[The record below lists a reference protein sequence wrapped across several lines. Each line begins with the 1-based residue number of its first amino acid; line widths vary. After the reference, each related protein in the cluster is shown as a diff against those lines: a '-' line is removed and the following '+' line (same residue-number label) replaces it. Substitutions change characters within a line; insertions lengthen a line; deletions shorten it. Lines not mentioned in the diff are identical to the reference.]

1 MAKKL
6 KIKPPILP
14 ARKTDPTATDALER
28 RAMAEFKR
36 RMRSV
41 ALKYKAILDRV
52 PSSPVVNARYT
63 FELDAQMLSMLLED
77 ASIIVDELLGADS
90 EMSFWFW
97 NEYVKPAYQKGASQA
112 YANLSQQSAIYT
124 AGRQSVE
131 DILLSD
137 AYQRRLILVRARVFE
152 EMKNLSA
159 NVKADMARILTDGMA
174 RGKNPLEIAKNLTA
188 QTGIESRRAN
198 RIART
203 EITGA
208 LRRARWDEADEAQEE
223 YGIKTKLMHFSALS
237 PTTRASHAE
246 RHSKLYTSDEVR
258 DWYADAGNAVNCK
271 CSQIEILVDKDGNP
285 LDENIVKRTKDMVK
299 K

>member
-1 MAKKL
+1 MAKKPGA
-6 KIKPPILP
+6 KSPVLP

-28 RAMAEFKR
+28 RAMADFKR
-36 RMRSV
+36 RMRRV
-41 ALKYKAILDRV
+41 AAKYKAVLNRI
-52 PSSPVVNARYT
+52 PSSLSVNARYT
-63 FELDAQMLSMLLED
+63 FELDATMLSMLLED
-77 ASIIVDELLGADS
+77 ASIVVDELLGADS

-97 NEYVKPAYQKGASQA
+97 NEYVKPAYQKGTSQA
-112 YANLSQQSAIYT
+112 YANLSQQSAMYA
-124 AGRQSVE
+124 AGKQSVE
-131 DILLSD
+131 SILLSD

-159 NVKADMARILTDGMA
+159 TVKADMARILTDGMA
-174 RGKNPLEIAKNLTA
+174 RGKNPGEIAKNLTA

-237 PTTRASHAE
+237 PTTRASHAA

-258 DWYADAGNAVNCK
+258 DWYSDAGNAVNCK

-285 LDENIVKRTKDMVK
+285 LDESIVKRTKDMIK